1 MLENVQGLNIIEMS
15 QAAKLQTAELQTTQH
30 TAALQRALVTML
42 QLPLLCNVLHT
53 FYYPLWQSSQKL
65 CNFHICVILHRRTEN
80 QRQQKVFNTAF
91 HVPSP
96 QASSIAYTLFTV
108 DLTFLHEHVWVPGL
122 SVVWR
127 QKCLFWLNNSDN
139 SFNDT
144 RRCWE
149 KQWVAENGRNPW
161 CCAIGGWW
169 QIP

>member
-1 MLENVQGLNIIEMS
+1 MLENVQGFNIIEMS
-15 QAAKLQTAELQTTQH
+15 QAAELQTTEH

-96 QASSIAYTLFTV
+96 QASSKA
-108 DLTFLHEHVWVPGL
+108 LHAFYGGFDIFYINNVWVPGL
-122 SVVWR
+122 SVVRR

>member
-15 QAAKLQTAELQTTQH
+15 QAAALQTMQH
-30 TAALQRALVTML
+30 TATLQRALVTILTML

-96 QASSIAYTLFTV
+96 QASSKATR
-108 DLTFLHEHVWVPGL
+108 FLRWIWHFYMDMCECQAWVWCG
-122 SVVWR
+122 
-127 QKCLFWLNNSDN
+127 
-139 SFNDT
+139 
-144 RRCWE
+144 
-149 KQWVAENGRNPW
+149 GRNVYF
-161 CCAIGGWW
+161 GWTILIIHLMTRGDVERSNELLKTVEILDVV
-169 QIP
+169 Q

>member
-30 TAALQRALVTML
+30 TAALQRALVTILTML

-108 DLTFLHEHVWVPGL
+108 DLTFFTLTMCECQAWVWCG
-122 SVVWR
+122 
-127 QKCLFWLNNSDN
+127 
-139 SFNDT
+139 
-144 RRCWE
+144 
-149 KQWVAENGRNPW
+149 GRNVYF
-161 CCAIGGWW
+161 GWTILIIHLMTRGDVERSNELLKTVEILDVV
-169 QIP
+169 Q

>member
-96 QASSIAYTLFTV
+96 QASSKATR
-108 DLTFLHEHVWVPGL
+108 FLRWIWHFYMDNVWVPGL